1 MKKEK
6 NFSRWPTGVART
18 LDYPEVPVH
27 VFLDSAVARFPDTVA
42 MRFSGTEIT
51 YAEFGLLVNRFA
63 HSLSARGVGKGDRV
77 AIHLLNS
84 PQFAVAYYALLKLG
98 AVFVPCSP
106 LLTERELEY
115 QISDAG
121 AETLITTDLFFAVT
135 AKAIEKRPVKN
146 LIVASLADNYP
157 PATIMTKP
165 LRKIPIEAGEDFV
178 DLLEAGTPD
187 PVPVVPIDPKKDL
200 AHLAYTGGT
209 TGLPKGV
216 MLTHHNIVSNV
227 LQCFHFYTGGKPGIK
242 DGLLAP
248 DLSDVPA
255 DADTAMKI
263 RMTTLVV
270 VPWFHA
276 MGTIAYLNLQLYA
289 GHTMILFPRFDPGP
303 FIRAV
308 EKYRAEVIGGAPQ
321 LFIQMIDRPEFKN
334 TDLSSI
340 RAVISGAA
348 PLPEHVMR
356 RMMDSFP
363 GVVTEGYGMTE
374 VTLVATANPA
384 SRTGVKVGS
393 VGMPIIDTEVT
404 VLDLATGE
412 RVATG
417 THGELCIRGPQCM
430 RGYWDRPEET
440 AGVLIDGWIH
450 SGDIGY
456 EDEEGYFFITD
467 RKKDMIIYKGYNV
480 YPRELEEIL
489 FTHPAVLQCAVI
501 GQADEAG
508 GEIPVAFV
516 QLAPEKK
523 ATEAEI
529 MDFVNKSVAAY
540 KQVRK
545 VVLVESLPVNMAGK
559 VLKRELR
566 EKG

>member
-1 MKKEK
+1 MADRGGAHPYL
-6 NFSRWPTGVART
+6 SGDTG
-18 LDYPEVPVH
+18 
-27 VFLDSAVARFPDTVA
+27 ARFPGLGGRPLSRHRGDAFFRHGDHVH
-42 MRFSGTEIT
+42 RV
-51 YAEFGLLVNRFA
+51 GLLVNRFA
-63 HSLSARGVGKGDRV
+63 HALAARGVKKGDRV
-77 AIHLLNS
+77 AIHLLNC
-84 PQFAVAYYALLKLG
+84 PQFAIAYYALLRLG

-106 LLTERELEY
+106 LLTDRELEY
-115 QISDAG
+115 QIADSG

-135 AKAIEKRPVKN
+135 GKVIERRPVKN
-146 LIVASLADNYP
+146 LIVTSLADVYP
-157 PATIMTKP
+157 PLTIMTKP
-165 LRKIPIEAGEDFV
+165 LRKIAIDKGEDFV
-178 DLLEAGTPD
+178 ALLEEGSPD
-187 PVPVVPIDPKKDL
+187 PISVPVDPKKDL

-216 MLTHHNIVSNV
+216 MLTHYNIVSNV
-227 LQCFHFYTGGKPGIK
+227 LQCFHFYSLGKPDVR
-242 DGLLAP
+242 DGVLVP
-248 DLSDVPA
+248 DLSGIPA
-255 DADTAMKI
+255 GVDPLMKL
-263 RMTTLVV
+263 RMKTLVV

-308 EKYRAEVIGGAPQ
+308 EKYGAEVIGGAPQ
-321 LFIQMIDRPEFKN
+321 LFIQMIDHPEFSR

-356 RMMDSFP
+356 RMMGAFP

-384 SRTGVKVGS
+384 DRAAVKVGS
-393 VGMPIIDTEVT
+393 VGMPVIDTDVT
-404 VLDLATGE
+404 VVDLETGE
-412 RVATG
+412 PVAVG
-417 THGELCIRGPQCM
+417 EQGELCIRGPQCM
-430 RGYWDRPEET
+430 RGYWNRPEET
-440 AGVLIDGWIH
+440 KNVLIDGWIH
-450 SGDIGY
+450 SGDIGC
-456 EDEEGYFFITD
+456 EDEDGYFFITD

-501 GQADEAG
+501 GKLDEAG
-508 GEIPVAFV
+508 GEIPVAFI
-516 QLAPEKK
+516 QLGPDKK

-529 MDFVNKSVAAY
+529 MDFVNGSVAAY
-540 KQVRK
+540 KHVRR
-545 VVLVESLPVNMAGK
+545 VVFVESLPVNMAGK

-566 EKG
+566 EKV